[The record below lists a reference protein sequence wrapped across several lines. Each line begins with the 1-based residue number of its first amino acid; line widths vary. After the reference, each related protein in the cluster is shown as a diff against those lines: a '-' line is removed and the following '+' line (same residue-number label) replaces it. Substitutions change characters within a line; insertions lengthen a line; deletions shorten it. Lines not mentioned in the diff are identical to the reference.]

1 MRYFLLLIS
10 LPLLLPAGQAQIM
23 FNRAIDLTVHGY
35 HEAMLG
41 LVEIEDGYII
51 AQNSLANTYEE
62 TRVYIAQLDEG
73 GEVVWSRPHCADSS
87 ICLST
92 RSGLAKLPGGG
103 MVLIG
108 AYRARPDAQ
117 WDGMW
122 YEFSLSGDSMALYVF
137 GDPDSFQEL
146 HGMQPTAD
154 GGYIAVGTTLKHDSS
169 GDVYLVRLNADKSV
183 RWERHYDSGY
193 SEIGYSVGLLPD
205 GGFAVVA
212 KGGYFSASTI
222 IAMRTDSLGEL
233 LWQQELGGSGDN
245 DGRHNVSVL
254 SDGTLLVSAS
264 TSPNGNLRRGYLAK
278 LTLEGEIIWER
289 NYPGGGFTLLTVP
302 AIEVEDGSFVV
313 SGGRNVYVP
322 SIGRQAYHARILKV
336 AADGDIIWERIYHGR
351 PDIDNYLYGLHRTSD
366 GGFIGHGSSY
376 GPDNATLQ
384 DGWILKMDSEGI
396 SCPELGC
403 LLVHLEAPAPGRA
416 SLSCAPNP
424 ARGWAYVDYLLPYAV
439 EGLEVSVWD
448 LAGRRVF
455 YRREPA
461 RADSGSLALDV
472 SGWPAGMY
480 VVRLQA
486 GGQVLGV
493 EKLMVY

>member
-1 MRYFLLLIS
+1 MLFFSFLAWLA
-10 LPLLLPAGQAQIM
+10 AGQAQII
-23 FNRAIDLTVHGY
+23 FNKTIDLSGQYEICAGIAPKAGGY
-35 HEAMLG
+35 YFVQQNIWNTYEDTYLSIAAMDEQGEVLWHKAYCRDSSLCACTNSSLSYTHEGDLVVYGSYKKHPTADWEAMWFEFSPEGDSIVLHTYG
-41 LVEIEDGYII
+41 GGELKAFHHMQPVPGDGYI
-51 AQNSLANTYEE
+51 AAGVTSEY
-62 TRVYIAQLDEG
+62 D
-73 GEVVWSRPHCADSS
+73 
-87 ICLST
+87 
-92 RSGLAKLPGGG
+92 
-103 MVLIG
+103 
-108 AYRARPDAQ
+108 
-117 WDGMW
+117 
-122 YEFSLSGDSMALYVF
+122 LSGD
-137 GDPDSFQEL
+137 
-146 HGMQPTAD
+146 
-154 GGYIAVGTTLKHDSS
+154 I
-169 GDVYLVRLNADKSV
+169 YLVRLNADKSV
-183 RWERHYDSGY
+183 RWERHYSFP
-193 SEIGYSVGLLPD
+193 STQIGHSVGLLPD
-205 GGFAVVA
+205 GGFAVVG
-212 KGGYFSASTI
+212 KGGHFGAATI

-254 SDGTLLVSAS
+254 SDGSLLVSAS

-289 NYPGGGFTLLTVP
+289 NYSAGSFTLLTVP

-322 SIGRQAYHARILKV
+322 SIGRQAYHARILKL
-336 AADGDIIWERIYHGR
+336 AANGDVIWERIYHGR
-351 PDIDNYLYGLHRTSD
+351 PDVSNYLYGLHRTSD

-424 ARGWAYVDYLLPYAV
+424 AQGWAYVDYLLPQAV
-439 EGLEVSVWD
+439 EGLEASVWD

-472 SGWPAGMY
+472 SDWPPGMY

-493 EKLMVY
+493 EKLVVY

>member
-41 LVEIEDGYII
+41 LIEIEDGYII
-51 AQNSLANTYEE
+51 AQNSLASTYEE

-122 YEFSLSGDSMALYVF
+122 YEFSLSGDSIALHVF
-137 GDPDSFQEL
+137 GDSDSFQEL

-183 RWERHYDSGY
+183 RWERHYGFPSTQ
-193 SEIGYSVGLLPD
+193 IGYSVGLLPD
-205 GGFAVVA
+205 GGFAVA
-212 KGGYFSASTI
+212 GKGGHFGAATI

-233 LWQQELGGSGDN
+233 LWQQELGGSGNN
-245 DGRHNVSVL
+245 DGRHNVKVL
-254 SDGTLLVSAS
+254 SDGAILVSA
-264 TSPNGNLRRGYLAK
+264 TTGIGNNVRRGYLAK
-278 LTLEGEIIWER
+278 LSPDGELLWER
-289 NYPGGGFTLLTVP
+289 SITGGVVRFNTNV
-302 AIEVEDGSFVV
+302 IEVEDGSFVLA
-313 SGGRNVYVP
+313 GGKMVYV
-322 SIGRQAYHARILKV
+322 SSVGYQVRHAIVSKFSP
-336 AADGDIIWERIYHGR
+336 DGDRIWERIYHGR
-351 PDIDNYLYGLHRTSD
+351 PDVSNYLYGLHRTSD

-424 ARGWAYVDYLLPYAV
+424 ARGWAYVDYLLPMPWRAWRPACGIWRAGGCSTAASLPV
-439 EGLEVSVWD
+439 PTAAAWRWMCR
-448 LAGRRVF
+448 AGRRACTWCAC
-455 YRREPA
+455 RRA
-461 RADSGSLALDV
+461 GRCW
-472 SGWPAGMY
+472 GW
-480 VVRLQA
+480 RS
-486 GGQVLGV
+486 
-493 EKLMVY
+493 

>member
-1 MRYFLLLIS
+1 MKHLLLFFS
-10 LPLLLPAGQAQIM
+10 FLAWLAAGRAQAI
-23 FNRAIDLTVHGY
+23 FNKTIDFSGHYEICAGMAPKAGGY
-35 HEAMLG
+35 YF
-41 LVEIEDGYII
+41 VQ
-51 AQNSLANTYEE
+51 QNIWNTYEE
-62 TRVYIAQLDEG
+62 SYLSIAAMDEQ
-73 GEVVWSRPHCADSS
+73 GEVLWHKAYCQDSS
-87 ICLST
+87 ICACTNSSLFYT
-92 RSGLAKLPGGG
+92 HDGNLA
-103 MVLIG
+103 VIG
-108 AYRARPDAQ
+108 QYKYFLDDGTLEHDA
-117 WDGMW
+117 MW
-122 YEFSLSGDSMALYVF
+122 FEFSPQGDSICLYTYGEAGIQAFHHMQLVP
-137 GDPDSFQEL
+137 GD
-146 HGMQPTAD
+146 
-154 GGYIAVGTTLKHDSS
+154 GYIAVGVTPN
-169 GDVYLVRLNADKSV
+169 GNNAANIYLVRLNADKSV

-193 SEIGYSVGLLPD
+193 SEIGHSVGLLPD

-278 LTLEGEIIWER
+278 LTLDGEIIWER
-289 NYPGGGFTLLTVP
+289 NYSGGNFLLVTSP
-302 AIEVEDGSFVV
+302 AIEMEDGSFVV
-313 SGGRNVYVP
+313 SGGKRVSVP
-322 SIGRQAYHARILKV
+322 GVSHQVRHAIVSKFSP
-336 AADGDIIWERIYHGR
+336 DGVRIWERIYHGR
-351 PDIDNYLYGLHRTSD
+351 PDVSNYLYGLHRTSD

-403 LLVHLEAPAPGRA
+403 LLVHLEAPAPGRVT
-416 SLSCAPNP
+416 LSCAPNP
-424 ARGWAYVDYLLPYAV
+424 ARGWAYVDYLLPQAV
-439 EGLEVSVWD
+439 EGLEASVWD

-493 EKLMVY
+493 EKLVVY

>member
-1 MRYFLLLIS
+1 LCWASPKAGSGYYFV
-10 LPLLLPAGQAQIM
+10 Q
-23 FNRAIDLTVHGY
+23 
-35 HEAMLG
+35 
-41 LVEIEDGYII
+41 
-51 AQNSLANTYEE
+51 QNIWNTYED
-62 TRVYIAQLDEG
+62 TYLSIAAMDEQ
-73 GEVVWSRPHCADSS
+73 GEVLWHKAYCRDSSLCACTNSSLFYTHEGNLAVIGQYQYFLDDGTLEHDAMWFEFSPQGDS
-87 ICLST
+87 ICLYT
-92 RSGLAKLPGGG
+92 YGEAGRQAFHHMQLVPG
-103 MVLIG
+103 
-108 AYRARPDAQ
+108 D
-117 WDGMW
+117 
-122 YEFSLSGDSMALYVF
+122 
-137 GDPDSFQEL
+137 
-146 HGMQPTAD
+146 
-154 GGYIAVGTTLKHDSS
+154 GYIAVGVTPN
-169 GDVYLVRLNADKSV
+169 GNNAANIYLVRLNADKSV
-183 RWERHYDSGY
+183 RWERHYGFPSTQ
-193 SEIGYSVGLLPD
+193 IGYSVGLLPD
-205 GGFAVVA
+205 GGFAVVG
-212 KGGYFSASTI
+212 KGGHFGAATI

-233 LWQQELGGSGDN
+233 LWRQELGGSGDN

-289 NYPGGGFTLLTVP
+289 NYSGGNFLLVTSP
-302 AIEVEDGSFVV
+302 AIEMEDGSFVV
-313 SGGRNVYVP
+313 SGGKRVSVAGV
-322 SIGRQAYHARILKV
+322 SHQVRHAIVSKFSP
-336 AADGDIIWERIYHGR
+336 DGDRIWERIYHGR
-351 PDIDNYLYGLHRTSD
+351 PDVSNYLYGLHRTSD

-439 EGLEVSVWD
+439 EGLEASVWD

-455 YRREPA
+455 YRREPS